1 MLHAWVP
8 LVPSTK
14 ENGCLRVIRGSH
26 LIDVLLLCP
35 KQGSHTLHTRRD
47 PAGYLEIDSENETL
61 QRYINEPGRVVDVQL
76 APGDVCFFKPGL
88 IHSGYP
94 NSSSGVRWSAEFRLQ
109 DAEVPTLRSESGD
122 IARSLKQPKA
132 AIVSGQ
138 QWESLPTFHG
148 ATALGYAI
156 KDEQRLAPMLI
167 SPGRHRRS
175 MSGSLAVMGSSAVAL
190 SRLREE
196 GYAVVRGL
204 LPADVVAT
212 ARGVC
217 ERIVDG
223 IARKLVAEG
232 KAASAMEDEPFET
245 RLARLFES
253 HPEDAPR
260 IFREE
265 LHTAD
270 MAKVFF
276 CPALLD
282 LVESAL
288 DSPEIRLD
296 SDFAAYPKYSIR
308 DEDAL
313 ASARTMWHA
322 ARMHYDPG
330 RVSES
335 QIDESMRGMIN
346 VWTPLVRTRRRNG
359 CVRVIPGSHK
369 LDVLSMLPKQ
379 GGGYHASREKGY
391 LEVDAE
397 LVRKHEGKAVDVEL
411 EPGDV

>member
-1 MLHAWVP
+1 M
-8 LVPSTK
+8 S
-14 ENGCLRVIRGSH
+14 
-26 LIDVLLLCP
+26 
-35 KQGSHTLHTRRD
+35 
-47 PAGYLEIDSENETL
+47 
-61 QRYINEPGRVVDVQL
+61 
-76 APGDVCFFKPGL
+76 
-88 IHSGYP
+88 SG
-94 NSSSGVRWSAEFRLQ
+94 SSSGRLQ
-109 DAEVPTLRSESGD
+109 IAAAAMGGAAAAAMALHYLTGRRETSSTAANDYGSIDMMNAAAVEEAPAAAPAAGDVASVTFPLPRSVYRQLEEDGYYV
-122 IARSLKQPKA
+122 LK
-132 AIVSGQ
+132 GM
-138 QWESLPTFHG
+138 LP
-148 ATALGYAI
+148 
-156 KDEQRLAPMLI
+156 D
-167 SPGRHRRS
+167 
-175 MSGSLAVMGSSAVAL
+175 
-190 SRLREE
+190 
-196 GYAVVRGL
+196 
-204 LPADVVAT
+204 DVVAS
-212 ARGVC
+212 ARSVC

-330 RVSES
+330 HVSES

-346 VWTPLVRTRRRNG
+346 VWTPLVRTGRQNG

-397 LVRKHEGKAVDVEL
+397 LVRKHEAKAVDVEL
-411 EPGDV
+411 EPGDVLLFRQNMIHAGHPNTTDRIRWSMDWRYQNALLPTTSSDLGQNNKAFLVRSAQNPDHVGWVDGLKPLPSRSQTL